1 MATDLL
7 DIQINIGASTEDLG
21 AEIQK
26 AENLLT
32 KLQSKLKKST
42 DVVEIQ
48 KLNTKISSVES
59 SIGQLNTRM
68 NALGRPTNDATNALS
83 NLSRVAQ
90 DAPYGFIG
98 IANNLNPLLES
109 FQRLQTKSGSATE
122 ALKSMAAGLV
132 GPAGIG
138 LALGVVS
145 SLAVTYSD
153 EIAAFFNGPTEKLK
167 KFREELNKLNQDIY
181 KIVGEAQSNRT
192 VGLNLVNIIS
202 GGNPTQQQEALK
214 RLKSL
219 YADNKAIK
227 DATIQTDKAYLIHLI
242 NVAAIQEDAANKEKN
257 TQQVLSTAYAER
269 RKIEAQRDAD
279 LKNVKTEF
287 GGSAGYNKKKADAER
302 ERINKGY
309 NLLITD
315 LDSVINKAKI
325 KNAELLSTLTNI
337 ETTGGVDLYKQ
348 EESDLQIMAK
358 LELEATERWVAKLK
372 KKLKESQE
380 VLKNERIKLFTLPS
394 ESREEDDKRKNY
406 FQKQEKDLLEQS
418 NRSGFGAFIQNK
430 IKQDKAD
437 IDADEARKKRLE
449 DLNKKYTEFAQNISQ
464 NVTGAIFGMVDAMQE
479 GLSLGDAL
487 GQMFSRLARSIA
499 ESLVQAAAFAAVMS
513 LLSGGASNV
522 AGGGISFF
530 GAFKKVLGLADGG
543 LVTGPTLAMIGEGS
557 ESEAVLPLSK
567 LGNIMQG
574 SFNAGSMNSS
584 GGGGNGQFVL
594 RGQDLVL
601 AMQRSNSALNLRR
614 GV

>member
-1 MATDLL
+1 MADIL
-7 DIQINIGASTEDLG
+7 DIEINIGANTQDLG
-21 AEIQK
+21 AELQK

-42 DVVEIQ
+42 DVGEIQ

-109 FQRLQTKSGSATE
+109 FQRLQTRSGSATE

-192 VGLNLVNIIS
+192 IGLNLVNIVA
-202 GGNPTQQQEALK
+202 GGTPAKQEEALK

-219 YADNKAIK
+219 YADNKAIQ
-227 DATIQTDKAYLIHLI
+227 DATIKTDKAYLVHLV
-242 NVAAIQEDAANKEKN
+242 NVAAIQEDAAGKEKN
-257 TQQVLSTAYAER
+257 TQQILSNAYAER
-269 RKIEAQRDAD
+269 RKIEAQREED
-279 LKNVKTEF
+279 LKNAKTEF

-302 ERINKGY
+302 DRINRGY

-325 KNAELLSTLTNI
+325 KNAELLDTLTNI
-337 ETTGGVDLYKQ
+337 ETPSGGGDINKQ
-348 EESDLQIMAK
+348 QESDLQIMAK
-358 LELEATERWVAKLK
+358 LELEATDRWVAKLK
-372 KKLKESQE
+372 AKLKESQE
-380 VLKNERIKLFTLPS
+380 VLKNERIKLFSLPS
-394 ESREEDDKRKNY
+394 ETREEDDKRKNY
-406 FQKQEKDLLEQS
+406 FEKQAKDLLEKTQKEG
-418 NRSGFGAFIQNK
+418 GFGAYMQGIFK
-430 IKQDKAD
+430 KDKNQLDSEVA
-437 IDADEARKKRLE
+437 EKKRIE
-449 DLNKKYTEFAQNISQ
+449 DLTQSYAQFAQTLSS
-464 NVTGAIFGMVDAMQE
+464 NVTNALFGMYDAMQQGE
-479 GLSLGDAL
+479 NPLEAL
-487 GQMFSRLARSIA
+487 ANAFLQIGKNIA
-499 ESLVQAAAFAAVMS
+499 AMVIQALIFEKIMNAFPALKGAFAALGLVGNA
-513 LLSGGASNV
+513 LSGARV
-522 AGGGISFF
+522 AGAIVNGGNNN
-530 GAFKKVLGLADGG
+530 
-543 LVTGPTLAMIGEGS
+543 P
-557 ESEAVLPLSK
+557 
-567 LGNIMQG
+567 
-574 SFNAGSMNSS
+574 SFNPS
-584 GGGGNGQFVL
+584 GVANNNASQGQFVL
-594 RGQDLVL
+594 KGSDLVL
-601 AMQRSNSALNLRR
+601 ATQRANNNLNIRR
-614 GV
+614 GY